1 MGNLKAS
8 WRAALGLPKGVEMSG
23 SPERVSHVLT
33 QISLLL
39 SAINMRLSLYLVL
52 NTTLEKSVLKDLQ

>member
-1 MGNLKAS
+1 MDDLKAL
-8 WRAALGLPKGVEMSG
+8 WKAALRLPEGVEMSVEMS
-23 SPERVSHVLT
+23 SPGKVNHVLT

-52 NTTLEKSVLKDLQ
+52 NTT